1 MIANYFEA
9 ADYYTDFNTYDPYSA
24 DLDDEGEFYDPS
36 EERGYSVPLETWRR
50 LSPDSDS
57 WIHKYEPWE
66 EQAQAVSFFEQN
78 EKEEDGLT
86 QLGRLASVFGSV
98 KDPRTKT
105 ASERARQVAGSGES
119 VPAGIKMAFTAAGET
134 RGQLMESIMGNV
146 FRSPQARSF
155 DNVVWNPP
163 KVPKPPT
170 VQKEKTT
177 IGITRRKQA

>member
-1 MIANYFEA
+1 MIADYLEA

-57 WIHKYEPWE
+57 WIHEYEPWE
-66 EQAQAVSFFEQN
+66 EQAQAVSFFEQD
-78 EKEEDGLT
+78 EKEEDSLT

-105 ASERARQVAGSGES
+105 ASERPRELAGSGE
-119 VPAGIKMAFTAAGET
+119 
-134 RGQLMESIMGNV
+134 
-146 FRSPQARSF
+146 
-155 DNVVWNPP
+155 
-163 KVPKPPT
+163 
-170 VQKEKTT
+170 
-177 IGITRRKQA
+177 